1 MSKIAFVSDSYYPSI
16 GGTQMLC
23 KNISEFFKSKGHEIE
38 IITTFDSNRDLHFF
52 DYKVKQFKNLNFS
65 KTDIFLNN
73 NYDHVFFLCDLFS
86 MSLNTVELSKIKN
99 KTLIL
104 NLDENVYNWIKTK
117 QAGFTD
123 ERTRF
128 LIKQIKNF
136 TNVVSFCKGA
146 PVNNFLQE
154 NGIKFSFIPN
164 FSRDCSVENTLIEKI
179 KNVIPLDKK
188 IIFNYGNIEHR
199 KNQLNLMNSFL
210 SSELKE
216 DYRLVILGSPRTE
229 QDQVYMNNIL
239 KTQKTNDK
247 NKNVIFINGTNNTN
261 IIDSMLQL
269 SNVFVL
275 PSLAEGLPLVLLEAM
290 SAGLPWVSTPCGGVP
305 GVMSHMESGVV
316 LNDFSLNPS
325 TLEEAVRKVENKN
338 SREDWQDNFTKE
350 LCCQKYLELL

>member
-1 MSKIAFVSDSYYPSI
+1 MSKICFVSDSFYPSI

-38 IITTFDSNRDLHFF
+38 IITTIDLSRNLSSF
-52 DYKVKQFKNLNFS
+52 DYKIKQFKNLNFS
-65 KTDIFLNN
+65 KTDLFVNN
-73 NYDHVFFLCDLFS
+73 NYEHVFFLCDLFS
-86 MSLNTVELSKIKN
+86 TSLNTVDLSKIKN

-117 QAGFTD
+117 QAGFTS
-123 ERTRF
+123 ERVNF
-128 LIKQIKNF
+128 LVQQIKRF

-146 PVNNFLQE
+146 PVNKFLQE

-164 FSRDCSVENTLIEKI
+164 FSRDCSVKNALIEKI
-179 KNVIPLDKK
+179 KNLIPLDKK

-199 KNQLNLMNSFL
+199 KNQLSLMNSFL
-210 SSELKE
+210 SSELK
-216 DYRLVILGSPRTE
+216 DDFRLVILGSPRS
-229 QDQVYMNNIL
+229 QHDQAYMNNIL
-239 KTQKTNDK
+239 KTHKLKDK
-247 NKNVIFINGTNNTN
+247 NKNVIFIGGTNNTD

-269 SNVFVL
+269 SSVFVL
-275 PSLAEGLPLVLLEAM
+275 PSLAEGLPLVLIEAM

-305 GVMSHMESGVV
+305 GVMSSMESGLV
-316 LNDFSLNPS
+316 LNNFDLNPS
-325 TLEEAVRKVENKN
+325 TLEEAVRKVEDKN